1 MLNRW
6 ISDPNWLAAA
16 GFAVFFAKIFFFI
29 FLYMWV
35 RWTIPRFRYDQL
47 MHLGWKTLIP
57 VAVINL
63 LVTGAVLILKDYI

>member
-1 MLNRW
+1 MDML
-6 ISDPNWLAAA
+6 
-16 GFAVFFAKIFFFI
+16 KHQ
-29 FLYMWV
+29 
-35 RWTIPRFRYDQL
+35 RYDQL